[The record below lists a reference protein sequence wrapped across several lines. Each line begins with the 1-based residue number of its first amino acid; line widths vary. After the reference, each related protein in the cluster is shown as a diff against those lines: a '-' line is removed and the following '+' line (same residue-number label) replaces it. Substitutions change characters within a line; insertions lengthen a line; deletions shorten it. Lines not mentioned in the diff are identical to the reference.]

1 MRAGLDIGG
10 TKVEAVAV
18 DDAGDVVERIT
29 LASRPGPG
37 GVLRT
42 ATTAMGRLSILT
54 GVPVAG
60 FDSAGVGIPGVVD
73 QASGRVEFAVNLGV
87 ERLELGVKLSDR
99 LGIPVR
105 VENDVR
111 AAALGAQHLLDLHDL
126 HDLHDTMAYLNVG
139 SGMAAAVVA
148 GGRLWTGSSGI
159 ASEIGHLPIDVDGAR
174 CGCGQ
179 RGCIETVASGFGVA
193 RQWRTGDALP
203 VRSLFDAADAG
214 DTEARRIRGDLARG
228 IASAVRVLVLTV
240 DAGTVVIGG
249 GVTLIGDPLLDD
261 VRAVLAQWGGES
273 AFLERVDLPGRVR
286 LLPHGLPVAA
296 VGAAL
301 VGRPREDASAPAQR
315 PTAIPAA

>member
-42 ATTAMGRLSILT
+42 ATTAMARLSILT

-60 FDSAGVGIPGVVD
+60 FDVAGVGIPGVVD

-87 ERLELGVKLSDR
+87 ERLELGVKLSER

-111 AAALGAQHLLDLHDL
+111 AAALGAEHLLDV
-126 HDLHDTMAYLNVG
+126 HDTMAYLNVG

-159 ASEIGHLPIDVDGAR
+159 ASEIGHLPIDVDGAQ

-228 IASAVRVLVLTV
+228 IASAVRVLVLTI

-249 GVTLIGDPLLDD
+249 GVTLIGEPLLDD
-261 VRAVLAQWGGES
+261 VRAVLAQWGDES

-286 LLPHGLPVAA
+286 LLPRGLPVAA

-301 VGRPREDASAPAQR
+301 VGRPCADDSTPAQR